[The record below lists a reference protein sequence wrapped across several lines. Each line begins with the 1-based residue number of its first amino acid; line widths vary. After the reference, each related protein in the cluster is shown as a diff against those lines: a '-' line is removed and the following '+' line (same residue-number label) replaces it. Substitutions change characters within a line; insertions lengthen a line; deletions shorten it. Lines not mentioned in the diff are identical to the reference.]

1 MNINIS
7 SILLSVTFLL
17 WVIRIIISRRKIS
30 KKELLSYFHHAT
42 DIVLGLYATVYVIY
56 LTVIHIFD
64 ITPSLI
70 KVDAALTVV
79 LFYGGIHL
87 LYPKILTF
95 FRRQ

>member
-1 MNINIS
+1 MNVNIS
-7 SILLSVTFLL
+7 SVLLSLTFLL
-17 WVIRIIISRRKIS
+17 WVIRLIISQRKLS

-42 DIVLGLYATVYVIY
+42 DIVLGLYTIVYIIY
-56 LTVIHIFD
+56 LTVVHIFD
-64 ITPSLI
+64 ATPSPL

-95 FRRQ
+95 FRR

>member
-1 MNINIS
+1 MNINLS
-7 SILLSVTFLL
+7 SLLLSCTFLL
-17 WVIRIIISRRKIS
+17 WVIRLIFSRGKCS
-30 KKELLSYFHHAT
+30 KKELISYFHHAT
-42 DIVLGLYATVYVIY
+42 DIVLGLYAIVYVIY

-64 ITPSLI
+64 ATPSPV

-95 FRRQ
+95 FQRQ